1 MGAGM
6 ATCMAFAFTP
16 VISDPEINIYIFKVV
31 GARKW
36 RMGWKNV
43 SNEQQWT

>member
-6 ATCMAFAFTP
+6 ATCKAGTFTP
-16 VISDPEINIYIFKVV
+16 VLSDPEINIYIFKVV
-31 GARKW
+31 GARKR
-36 RMGWKNV
+36 RMGWRNV